1 MEEVEVT
8 EVVLSESQVTQIIEV
23 GQLLEHIPF
32 ELLSSEE
39 VVEVKFLK
47 FFALGELGKKSLKP
61 VIAVI

>member
-47 FFALGELGKKSLKP
+47 FFALG
-61 VIAVI
+61 